1 MFQPGEVDPQRFCRN
16 AQVWETESSISA
28 FPRLA
33 REFTQGRLSCRV
45 AGGMDMQRRPVL
57 HIAIQGEIVLTCQ
70 RCMGDL
76 PHGIAVDRQ
85 VHLARDE
92 AELERLEEA
101 LGLDGEVILADGK
114 LNLVELVEDE
124 VLLGLPLVPKHE
136 LGECSGSVS

>member
-33 REFTQGRLSCRV
+33 REFTQGQLSCRV
-45 AGGMDMQRRPVL
+45 AGEMDLQRRPVL
-57 HIAIQGEIVLTCQ
+57 HIAIQGEMVLICQ

-76 PHGIAVDRQ
+76 LHGFEVDRELY
-85 VHLARDE
+85 LARDE

>member
-16 AQVWETESSISA
+16 AQVWETDSSISA

-45 AGGMDMQRRPVL
+45 AGEMDMQRRPVL
-57 HIAIQGEIVLTCQ
+57 HIAIQGEMVLTCQ

-76 PHGIAVDRQ
+76 PHEIELERQ
-85 VHLARDE
+85 LHLARDE

-101 LGLDGEVILADGK
+101 LGLDGEVILAGGK
-114 LNLVELVEDE
+114 LNLAELVEDE
-124 VLLGLPLVPKHE
+124 VLLSLPLVPKHE
-136 LGECSGSVS
+136 LGECSGAPS

>member
-33 REFTQGRLSCRV
+33 REFTQGQLSCRV
-45 AGGMDMQRRPVL
+45 AGEMDMQRRPVL
-57 HIAIQGEIVLTCQ
+57 HIAIQGEMVLTCQ

-76 PHGIAVDRQ
+76 LHGIEVNRQ
-85 VHLARDE
+85 LYLARDE

-101 LGLDGEVILADGK
+101 LGLDGEVILAGGK

-136 LGECSGSVS
+136 LGECSGPVS

>member
-45 AGGMDMQRRPVL
+45 AGELDAQRRSVL
-57 HIAIQGEIVLTCQ
+57 HIAIHGEIVLTCQ

-76 PHGIAVDRQ
+76 PQQVEINRQ

-92 AELERLEEA
+92 ADVERLEEA
-101 LGLDGEVILADGK
+101 LGLDGEVILAEER

-124 VLLGLPLVPKHE
+124 VLLGLPLVPRHD
-136 LGECSGSVS
+136 LGECSGSVT

>member
-45 AGGMDMQRRPVL
+45 AGELDTQRRPVL
-57 HIAIQGEIVLTCQ
+57 HVAIQGEMTLTCQ

-76 PHGIAVDRQ
+76 PHVVEVDRRL
-85 VHLARDE
+85 HLARDE

-101 LGLDGEVILADGK
+101 LGLDGEVILTDGK

>member
-33 REFTQGRLSCRV
+33 REFTQGQLSCRV
-45 AGGMDMQRRPVL
+45 AGEMDMQRRPVL
-57 HIAIQGEIVLTCQ
+57 HIAIQGEMVLTCQ

-76 PHGIAVDRQ
+76 LHGIEVNRQ
-85 VHLARDE
+85 LYLARDD

-101 LGLDGEVILADGK
+101 LGLDGEVILAGGK

-136 LGECSGSVS
+136 LGECSGSMS